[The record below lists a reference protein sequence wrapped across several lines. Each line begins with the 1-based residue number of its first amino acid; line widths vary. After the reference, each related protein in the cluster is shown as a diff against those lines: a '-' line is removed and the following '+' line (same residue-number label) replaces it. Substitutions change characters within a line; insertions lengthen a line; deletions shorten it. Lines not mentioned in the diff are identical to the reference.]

1 MSRFSAVKKNRVA
14 GPQFVTNVRFDDYH
28 IAECRG
34 QVGSAGS
41 SSTQIPAAREEEV
54 YDVKEGELLVCKRNT
69 SMYSDSYA
77 HCFTAINGFP
87 DTANLSG
94 DALKEKILQDVS
106 FIGIA
111 ETEYKQSGLGSYSEQ
126 GFVAVVAGV
135 KTILNESCHD
145 LYPGQRLMLDIDL
158 STGRKATREKG
169 IPRSKVRFTV
179 KPASDQCALITEAL
193 VLTGKAGA
201 GANLSTNI
209 RTLQSKITKL
219 RDEREKLR
227 GKEGFDAAD
236 KKVQEAKKEFADA
249 TAAKCGVESVKS
261 MQDFLEK
268 YRMLNERC
276 IGTCLSYAR
285 PGERF
290 EILVGTRNAY

>member
-193 VLTGKAGA
+193 LLSPLGDLAQSTKDIKAMD
-201 GANLSTNI
+201 NKVN
-209 RTLQSKITKL
+209 TLRKQ
-219 RDEREKLR
+219 REQAK
-227 GKEGFDAAD
+227 GTDGYAALD
-236 KKVQEAKKEFADA
+236 KKVQDAKLEAANA
-249 TAAKCGVESVKS
+249 RAAACGKDSVKS